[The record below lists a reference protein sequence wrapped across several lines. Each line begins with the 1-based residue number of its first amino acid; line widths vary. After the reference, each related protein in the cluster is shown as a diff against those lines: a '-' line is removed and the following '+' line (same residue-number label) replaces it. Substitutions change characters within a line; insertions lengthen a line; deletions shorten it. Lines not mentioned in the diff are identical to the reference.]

1 MMAASEKL
9 KVKQTTTVSGQI
21 DPQEFKAEV
30 AGKGGAG
37 SQDCGCPECQANNRA
52 GKQKAG

>member
-1 MMAASEKL
+1 MAASEKL